1 MECLLEIGQCCLNVS
16 LLFFWFD
23 VSKSPITV
31 KKKCS
36 VNDNLYIRKINI
48 IINYSYTSFHNF
60 TYFMMPSIVDFVV
73 EV

>member
-1 MECLLEIGQCCLNVS
+1 MECLLEIGYCCLNVS

-31 KKKCS
+31 KKKFS

-48 IINYSYTSFHNF
+48 IINYSYTSLHNF

>member
-1 MECLLEIGQCCLNVS
+1 M
-16 LLFFWFD
+16 LFFWFD

-31 KKKCS
+31 KKKIS
-36 VNDNLYIRKINI
+36 VNDNLYIRKINII